1 MLATAALLSIG
12 GSAEARSTLRTPD
25 ESPWEPSSA
34 ENAAAYNVSDL
45 LTEDVVPE
53 GLYYIR
59 NSEAGTFFAGANDW
73 GTRLSLKSAGDK
85 IELTRKTGSNGY
97 IFRDVSIRGGN
108 TGIQI
113 GDPKNGDLQLWLD
126 QSAPLMGYKFHKLTD
141 AEVQAIDANESTE
154 FSKGIGKDYYFIYYV
169 DYNGNTVFL
178 AKDVP
183 GTSNHSMVSGKDIN
197 DEDAQ
202 VKNFV
207 WELFTEEDLAQD
219 LYDNATRDFYMS
231 ATPFLDNP
239 DFSRNLN
246 ANGDPNTN
254 GWTVVEGISNIWGED
269 RNYIAAVENKKM
281 NIYQTLTTIPNGDY
295 GVVAYAV
302 YDGAPSAS
310 DVYVP
315 TLYVQDA
322 SKKQSKMFKHFDQK
336 YDMPT
341 WSRNF
346 VSTDETMLKQYRL
359 DTIYASVWD
368 NTLTIGFEG
377 GGNGISAYFDNVQL
391 LYFGMTKDVTI
402 LNQRY
407 SGVSKQGKAILD
419 ANKPMGAEYKQA
431 LQAAVNNI
439 PDFSD
444 PKSIADAIV
453 NITKAIA
460 AANKSISLY
469 GEIAS
474 KYDAEVSKLGED
486 AQNLYNEKVRKPI
499 VEAGLLQNEDQLLV
513 GLNAAKIFDRGKNAD
528 VTDLAI
534 VNPSFEIGD
543 LTGWTTNN
551 LVDTGSKEN
560 SNGTYT
566 MDGCEGRYL
575 FNTWSSDGGNGGSP
589 VYQTLKGLAP
599 GTYTLTALMGTHA
612 DRWLHLNVGEG
623 NGAVVASDSN
633 GKGTG
638 VNISVDFTVD
648 NISEVVIYAWASFY
662 QDATL
667 SGSDQSW
674 YKADKFHLIYN
685 GPKDLTVLRD
695 ELTAELGNATALLKK
710 KMNYDVEF
718 ALRTAQYNA
727 EHVNQDDEEA
737 LTQAIANLKSN
748 NKAAQTSVSVYD
760 NINAI
765 IEKGNKLDATGK
777 AAFNDYV
784 ATIQTKWTNG
794 QITDG
799 TEELANVQNIYV
811 KAIKEQ
817 TTQGALMTEAVSN
830 WECTSGYVKNQFSW
844 NDKASAIVND
854 WKIYDENDVEIT
866 YDGSHPISE
875 YFHVNTWSTEA
886 EDGVDGGS
894 PMTIPFAE
902 FWTGDG
908 ADYYLGRHHVK
919 IVHSVEH
926 GYKPGRYKIG
936 IMARLATVDKNASA
950 PTGYK
955 FMANDMESK
964 SIFKQS
970 ANGYFYAFDEVDFF
984 VDDKGEIEFYF
995 DIDHANFHWIA
1006 FKMLQLTYEGQ
1017 TYSSEQAEE
1026 MIAKA
1031 TNNYIDRLMNK
1042 DVLADLKNAI
1052 NAFRDDPSMVNG
1064 QTFKIAEK
1072 AAENSVKLYE
1082 DIAID
1087 IDTYVQAE
1095 ADYNNGRH
1103 FDELGRTRFDELMTQ
1118 ILKAYADSTLTAA
1131 DRNIVKNAYHEGLT
1145 TQSKGDFTEL
1155 IENPGFETGDLTGW
1169 TTDSGTD
1176 VGVKPVHNLN
1186 GEDPKATYT
1195 TWVDGCD
1202 EGDAPLYDKLFNTW
1216 TSENGERGTM
1226 IKQTIKDIPNGK
1238 YLISAYVATFND
1250 FYVFLFGNDVH
1261 SEPMNN
1267 PGYTNRDAAKQHA
1280 VKAEV
1285 EVQVTNHQLT
1295 IGAVGGVAA
1304 DGSVPGNLFPDN
1316 YPKVKGG
1323 WYKVDAFTL
1332 EFLGAIDNKDLYE
1345 KLQEALEYADL
1356 YKNKPMNK
1364 DSLALLMNA
1373 YNSAKACDV
1382 DSPKD
1387 VLTLLNEQVKEYT
1400 NRTFSSIKIYEEI
1413 NAFLEKAKQLD
1424 EAGYAK
1430 FQKEVGYIET
1440 AYNNGDITDGKA
1452 EMDALEDILRVA
1464 TKAQVTEHTDW
1475 TGAIY
1480 NPSFENHG
1488 AHWGAQSGYK
1498 PLDNAKVT
1506 TMPWSRATGARY
1518 AYRVND
1524 NDAPVQI
1531 NYYQD
1536 IDSVQIGIYRLKAT
1550 IYTNSK
1556 TVSIY
1561 GNELKTVITPNTS
1574 TDEARE
1580 VEQILVSWNGK
1591 RITFGIIGTLR
1602 KGEQIRVDNFQLEY
1616 ISRDIDVDD
1625 EAVPADIKINQKVR
1639 DKQTSAL
1646 EMFHDDQQPV
1656 YLAAA
1661 IDAIAEAKES
1671 AEYYK
1676 KARYYIDSCYNYI
1689 AKSNVYSKE
1698 AWDFAQQLLTDYD
1711 KRWDAGTLDNE
1722 QIKAMLYKIF
1732 QNGFVGFNREVA
1744 QDISAYTK
1752 FPVLYYIFDAWTLN
1766 REIASWEDVRADRN
1780 FHINTWSTEVTDES
1794 MSETTS
1800 QMTTPFI
1807 EYWTD
1812 NGALENATIHARAI
1826 NLQPGWL
1833 YKMKVLTRVTD
1844 ESGTNPADLKGI
1856 SVRVST
1862 DRVKENN
1869 GVPTYNTEPVDIC
1882 KGEIRKDSHLGVV
1895 SQEFVVDSI
1904 IVRAKD
1910 NHDAHVYFDVENT
1923 NANWLAWKF
1932 CQFIPVREL
1941 KFYEED
1947 DPASDEE
1954 IAKLWELIRRDEK
1967 KKIGFN
1973 VGEYS
1978 PYTNRDA
1985 IKTHNAA
1992 RKYLESNYKED
2003 GFNHCTKYQVNEYI
2017 KALYEDPDHPE
2028 LSKWKIQNEDVNAV
2042 YNANFSLVHQSLY
2055 NELFGWK
2062 IYDTSVP
2069 QPKTGGMSASCA
2081 TADPTWAK
2089 FDNLKGSVN
2098 LDGEENT
2105 FSTAAMFKFPDD
2117 KTSLRYCSPQ
2127 SVYTYGDSAGFEMP
2141 LDPDQTYVF
2150 SCNFGYYTE
2159 GQNGSIRIEVRNAK
2173 TNELITGASRV
2184 YSPNV
2189 CISDTTQLPDMLR
2202 FTFHTPKAS
2211 TKNYKNTLE
2220 NFDNLETYKIVFRNA
2235 NPTQVWTMVVSNI
2248 KLYRWPNAIME
2259 IKPGAH
2265 YGTFIAPFDATLPE
2279 GVTAFLVTG
2288 KEDKSHEYKNPTT
2301 GETFYFTTLKTQQ
2314 DWDKIVYQ
2322 GKNGTLVTR
2331 KGSLEYKGGDRPI
2344 IPAHV
2349 PVVLFTSNPEGYH
2362 GIASG
2367 EDYDDRVASVRY
2379 YRPDETS
2386 DDVYLE
2392 GWEGEYDETTR
2403 QMKELTAENG
2413 WYVLSMK
2420 RPDMWACFYVV
2431 DENASAKAIRPDIP
2445 ANRCYLVDPTYDKS
2459 NPGRIRKFIFE
2470 LDEAIE
2476 MATSI
2481 ENSDN
2486 QNQEIE
2492 IVGIYSANGVPQKT
2506 FKPGINILKMSDGTT
2521 RKKFIQ

>member
-59 NSEAGTFFAGANDW
+59 NSEAGTFFAGANSW

-85 IELTRKTGSNGY
+85 IELTRKAGSNGY
-97 IFRDVSIRGGN
+97 IFRDASVRGGN
-108 TGIQI
+108 TGKQI
-113 GDPKNGDLQLWLD
+113 GEPRGDPQIFID
-126 QSAPLMGYKFHKLTD
+126 QTSPASGYKFHKLTA
-141 AEVQAIDANESTE
+141 AEIKAIDDEYGTE
-154 FSKGIGKDYYFIYYV
+154 FSQGVGKDYFFIYYTNL
-169 DYNGNTVFL
+169 YGQTVFL

-183 GTSNHSMVSGKDIN
+183 GESNNSQVSGKDIN
-197 DEDAQ
+197 NEDSQA
-202 VKNFV
+202 KNFV
-207 WELFTEEDLAQD
+207 WELFTDEDLAQD
-219 LYDNATRDFYMS
+219 LYDNATRDFFMS

-246 ANGDPNTN
+246 PDGDANTN
-254 GWTVVEGISNIWGED
+254 GWTVVEGLSNIWGEN
-269 RNYIAAVENKKM
+269 RNFIAAAENKKM

-302 YDGAPSAS
+302 YNGTPSAS

-322 SKKQSKMFKHFDQK
+322 SKKQSKKFKQVDQK
-336 YDMPT
+336 YDIPT

-359 DTIYASVWD
+359 DTIYVTVWD

-377 GGNGISAYFDNVQL
+377 GGSGINAYFDNVQL
-391 LYFGMTKDVTI
+391 LYFGMTKDVTV
-402 LNQRY
+402 LNPRY

-469 GEIAS
+469 GEIVS
-474 KYDAEVSKLGED
+474 KYDTEVSKLGED
-486 AQNLYNEKVRKPI
+486 AQKLYNEKVRKPI

-534 VNPSFEIGD
+534 VNPSFETGD
-543 LTGWTTNN
+543 LTGWTYVDVG
-551 LVDTGSKEN
+551 VDTGIRST
-560 SNGTYT
+560 STSPYPMTGS
-566 MDGCEGRYL
+566 DGSWLY
-575 FNTWSSDGGNGGSP
+575 NTWANGAGGPIS
-589 VYQTLKGLAP
+589 QILKGLAP
-599 GTYTLTALMGTHA
+599 GTYTLTAVMASTRSNNE
-612 DRWLHLNVGEG
+612 DFRYVHLNVDELTTMKESQPE
-623 NGAVVASDSN
+623 N
-633 GKGTG
+633 TG
-638 VNISVDFTVD
+638 VPMSIDFSLDEISNVKIT
-648 NISEVVIYAWASFY
+648 AWASGG
-662 QDATL
+662 ATAVL
-667 SGSDQSW
+667 SGNDQSW
-674 YKADKFHLIYN
+674 FKVDNFHLIYN
-685 GPKDLTVLRD
+685 GPKDLSVFKE
-695 ELTAELGNATALLKK
+695 ELTNELGNATALLKK
-710 KMNYDVEF
+710 KMNKDVEY
-718 ALRTAQYNA
+718 ALRVAQHTG
-727 EHVNQDDEEA
+727 ESVVNGNDEEA
-737 LTQAIANLKSN
+737 LKSAIANLKSN

-794 QITDG
+794 EISDG
-799 TEELANVQNIYV
+799 SEELSNVQNNYV

-817 TTQGALMTEAVSN
+817 TTQGAVMTDAVSN

-844 NDKASAIVND
+844 NDRANAFVKD

-875 YFHVNTWSTEA
+875 YFHVNTWSNEA
-886 EDGVDGGS
+886 ETGQDGGT

-936 IMARLATVDKNASA
+936 IMARLVTVDKNASA

-955 FMANDMESK
+955 FKANEMESN
-964 SIFKQS
+964 SRFDPA
-970 ANGYFYAFDEVDFF
+970 ANGVFYAWDEVDFF
-984 VDDKGEIEFYF
+984 VDDKGDIEFYF
-995 DIDHANFHWIA
+995 DIDHANFHWIS
-1006 FKMLQLTYEGQ
+1006 FKMLKLTYEGQ

-1026 MIAKA
+1026 MIANA
-1031 TNNYIDRLMNK
+1031 TNNYIDQRMNK
-1042 DVLADLKNAI
+1042 DVLADLKNAM
-1052 NAFRDDPSMVNG
+1052 NAFREDPSIVNG
-1064 QTFKIAEK
+1064 QTFKKAEK

-1087 IDTYVQAE
+1087 IDTYVQA
-1095 ADYNNGRH
+1095 ADDYNNGRG

-1169 TTDSGTD
+1169 TTNAGGETS
-1176 VGVKPVHNLN
+1176 VKPAYGNAN
-1186 GEDPKATYT
+1186 YT

-1202 EGDAPLYDKLFNTW
+1202 EGDAPLFNNLFNTW
-1216 TSENGERGTM
+1216 TYENGERGEM

-1238 YLISAYVATFND
+1238 YRISAYVATFND

-1285 EVQVTNHQLT
+1285 EVKVTNRQLT

-1345 KLQEALEYADL
+1345 QLQKTLEYADL
-1356 YKNKPMNK
+1356 YRTKPMNK

-1382 DSPKD
+1382 DSRTD
-1387 VLTLLNEQVKEYT
+1387 VLIQLNDQVKEYT

-1413 NAFLEKAKQLD
+1413 SAFLEKAKQLD

-1498 PLDNAKVT
+1498 PLDNAKVA

-1639 DKQTSAL
+1639 DKQTAAL

-1711 KRWDAGTLDNE
+1711 KRWDAGALDND
-1722 QIKAMLYKIF
+1722 QIKAMLYMIF
-1732 QNGFVGFNREVA
+1732 QNGFVGFNRDVA

-1882 KGEIRKDSHLGVV
+1882 KGEIRQDSHLGVV
-1895 SQEFVVDSI
+1895 SQEFEVDSI

-1910 NHDAHVYFDVENT
+1910 NHDARVYFDIENT

-1992 RKYLESNYKED
+1992 RRYLESNYKED

-2288 KEDKSHEYKNPTT
+2288 KEDKSHEYRHPTT
-2301 GETFYFTTLKTQQ
+2301 GEIFNFTTLKLHQ

-2403 QMKELTAENG
+2403 QMKVKTAQDG
-2413 WYVLSMK
+2413 WYLLSMK

-2431 DENASAKAIRPDIP
+2431 DENVYTPDIP

-2459 NPGRIRKFIFE
+2459 NPGRIRKFVFE

-2476 MATSI
+2476 MTTSI